1 MPLIPITNILVKGG
15 CALKH
20 PGHISHIANIPIV
33 NVLVKRECVIKCFAR
48 ITYMGYIPTRPSLG
62 GQHSN
67 VAITVLANT
76 FVDIVG
82 NTNTAIAKNTTKIS
96 DLKDQVD
103 IDGSGFDVVLTSWN
117 VSHVSDASKAFYN
130 TPSFNQYIG
139 DWNVSNVT
147 NMSWMFKRATT
158 FNQDIGDWDVGK
170 VTDMSGMFIG
180 ADAFNQDMTY

>member
-1 MPLIPITNILVKGG
+1 VVARLNIQDIV
-15 CALKH
+15 
-20 PGHISHIANIPIV
+20 SHIANIPIA
-33 NVLVKRECVIKCFAR
+33 NVLVKR
-48 ITYMGYIPTRPSLG
+48 G
-62 GQHSN
+62 
-67 VAITVLANT
+67 ANT

-139 DWNVSNVT
+139 DWDV
-147 NMSWMFKRATT
+147 RATLECCPPRL
-158 FNQDIGDWDVGK
+158 G
-170 VTDMSGMFIG
+170 VTTMV
-180 ADAFNQDMTY
+180 Y